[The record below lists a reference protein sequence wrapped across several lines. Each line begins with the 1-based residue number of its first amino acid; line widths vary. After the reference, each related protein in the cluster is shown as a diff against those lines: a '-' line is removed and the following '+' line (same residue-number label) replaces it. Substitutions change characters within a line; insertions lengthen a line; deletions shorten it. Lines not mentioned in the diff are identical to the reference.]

1 MTTRGDRE
9 LGARARGSAQFR
21 SQRAAPVSA
30 HVARWRQIA
39 DGMRDATRRHH
50 SSILAGGVAF
60 YAFLSMFP
68 ALAALVSG
76 YGLLADPEHVR
87 RQVDLLAG
95 GLPADV
101 QSVIYA
107 QMARLT
113 ARSSGS
119 LSFEAALGLVAA
131 LWAATK
137 GMRALITGLSL
148 AFGQDETR
156 GFIRLNVTAFLFTVG
171 GVLGGAA
178 AVAGIVVLPLLFSF
192 LHLSRLGELLFR
204 WLRWPALAIAMLL
217 GFAVAYHFGPA
228 RPPGRWRVV
237 TPGAL
242 VATILWL
249 AGSALFGWFASRFG
263 KSDLIE
269 GSLAVVIT
277 LLTWFLLS
285 AYVVIIGAELN
296 REIARTRPR
305 GDD

>member
-1 MTTRGDRE
+1 
-9 LGARARGSAQFR
+9 
-21 SQRAAPVSA
+21 
-30 HVARWRQIA
+30 
-39 DGMRDATRRHH
+39 MRDATRRHH

-60 YAFLSMFP
+60 FAFLSMFP

-76 YGLLADPEHVR
+76 YGLLSDPEHVR
-87 RQVDLLAG
+87 RQVDVLAG
-95 GLPADV
+95 SLPPDV
-101 QSVIYA
+101 QKVIYD

-119 LSFEAALGLVAA
+119 LTFEAALGLIAA

-171 GVLGGAA
+171 GVLGGVIAI
-178 AVAGIVVLPLLFSF
+178 AGIVVLPLVFSF
-192 LHLSRLGELLFR
+192 LHLSGLGELLFR
-204 WLRWPALAIAMLL
+204 WLRWPALAGATLL
-217 GFAVAYHFGPA
+217 GLAVAYHFGPA
-228 RPPGRWRVV
+228 RPPSRWRLV

-242 VATILWL
+242 VATVLWL

-296 REIARTRPR
+296 RELARTAPETTTKP
-305 GDD
+305 